1 MRRGL
6 FYLRNSFG
14 SVAMLL
20 AILRAAG
27 SVSYRLN
34 LFTAGSWMRASN
46 LGWEEGAKKGV
57 CEMSEGTE
65 IISRRKA
72 FSLLGLAALGFAL
85 PAEVLTAS
93 DAEAQQAAPPAGQS
107 TAAPEGGTKGMK
119 RRKKRRASRKER
131 RKKRHEGGEATQQQ
145 K

>member
-1 MRRGL
+1 
-6 FYLRNSFG
+6 
-14 SVAMLL
+14 
-20 AILRAAG
+20 
-27 SVSYRLN
+27 
-34 LFTAGSWMRASN
+34 MRASN
-46 LGWEEGAKKGV
+46 LGWGKGGEKGV

-65 IISRRKA
+65 IIPRRKA
-72 FSLLGLAALGFAL
+72 FFLLGLAALSFAL

-93 DAEAQQAAPPAGQS
+93 DAEAQQTTPPAGQS